1 MKNFEAIIF
10 DMDGVLVDS
19 EPLFLQA
26 INRVLINEG
35 VSPISEEENE
45 QFLIGTTVE
54 ETWRRLK
61 EGFLGEVRSLPRP
74 IDAYVQRY
82 DTVVRQVM
90 REELAPQPGVTRLL
104 EECVR
109 RGLPKAVASSSLRS
123 WVHLKLEAIKLQ
135 SAFDVVLGGDDVAEG
150 KPSPDIYRL
159 AAQCLGL
166 PPQKCIAIE
175 DSPVGITAAVGSG
188 AYTIAV
194 RTYSTRNLDISSAHA
209 VLDSLEDFDLALLAR
224 GNNPAH

>member
-1 MKNFEAIIF
+1 MNVFEAIIF

-19 EPLFLQA
+19 EPLFLHA
-26 INRVLINEG
+26 INRVVTYEG
-35 VSPISEEENE
+35 ADPISEEENE

-61 EGFLGEVRSLPRP
+61 ELRHLPRP
-74 IDAYVQRY
+74 TDAYIQRY

-90 REELAPQPGVTRLL
+90 REELTPQPGVTRLL

-123 WVHLKLEAIKLQ
+123 WVHLKLEAIRLQ
-135 SAFDVVLGGDDVAEG
+135 SAFDVVLGGDDVAQG

-175 DSPVGITAAVGSG
+175 DSPVGIAAAVGSG

-194 RTYSTRNLDISSAHA
+194 RTYSTRNLDISSAHT
-209 VLDSLEDFDLALLAR
+209 VLDSLEDFDLALLAT
-224 GNNPAH
+224 GNNQTA